1 VRRQYQGVSDA
12 GGLSIRILTCYIL
25 LMSGKTSTKDT
36 RRRTTMM
43 PVTTMEEIPVPSP
56 KEQEQLL
63 QALRQ
68 AETRIKAGKGID
80 HDPKTFKERLVRIY
94 RGGRP

>member
-1 VRRQYQGVSDA
+1 MA
-12 GGLSIRILTCYIL
+12 
-25 LMSGKTSTKDT
+25 GKTSTKDT

-56 KEQEQLL
+56 KEREQLL

-68 AETRIKAGKGID
+68 AETRIKRGKGIN
-80 HDPKTFKERLVRIY
+80 HDPKAFKQRLVRIY